1 MLVNFSNHIP
11 HLVVG
16 TLLLPDRESAKIH
29 SNQANPIIR
38 GPNQSLTSPT
48 GMHNSLPLLN
58 PNYSIANVHPSGDL
72 DIPDHLRLSHLPP
85 YSPERNPTK
94 IVFEYLKSNRVV
106 QVVQDVCIGVKI
118 AWHEFEDN
126 PDPIKSITSRK

>member
-1 MLVNFSNHIP
+1 
-11 HLVVG
+11 
-16 TLLLPDRESAKIH
+16 
-29 SNQANPIIR
+29 
-38 GPNQSLTSPT
+38 
-48 GMHNSLPLLN
+48 MHNSLPLLN

>member
-58 PNYSIANVHPSGDL
+58 PNYSIANVHPIYSGSARGERAFSMHVLLGDVIL
-72 DIPDHLRLSHLPP
+72 VQPDA
-85 YSPERNPTK
+85 YA
-94 IVFEYLKSNRVV
+94 
-106 QVVQDVCIGVKI
+106 QI
-118 AWHEFEDN
+118 AFR
-126 PDPIKSITSRK
+126 TA

>member
-1 MLVNFSNHIP
+1 MLVMFSNHIP

-58 PNYSIANVHPSGDL
+58 PNYSIANVHPFQLLADRRDIDGLGNKRSGGFHFPSSNGESLARAIDQL
-72 DIPDHLRLSHLPP
+72 LSETHG
-85 YSPERNPTK
+85 
-94 IVFEYLKSNRVV
+94 VQARV
-106 QVVQDVCIGVKI
+106 
-118 AWHEFEDN
+118 
-126 PDPIKSITSRK
+126 